1 MTYIVFFFSGTT
13 QYTRLCGKV
22 NGTNVD
28 CEMVCNND
36 TSESTSNDNPSCANF
51 ITDEN
56 ENTSCSLSSLGS
68 NYCETPEFV
77 KEVFGKKLTSSRT
90 TMTTISTKTT
100 MTTTTTSTPILG

>member
-1 MTYIVFFFSGTT
+1 MTYIVFFFSGVT

-22 NGTNVD
+22 NGTNGTNVD
-28 CEMVCNND
+28 CETVCNDD

-56 ENTSCSLSSLGS
+56 ENTSCIFSSSGS
-68 NYCETPEFV
+68 NYCETPTFLENP
-77 KEVFGKKLTSSRT
+77 KVFGKTP
-90 TMTTISTKTT
+90 MTTISTKTT